1 MGRLAV
7 SLEEKALPHV
17 RVVCADA
24 REIPIESLVD
34 ETMAYKLVANLPYYA
49 ASPII
54 RRFLESRH
62 KPEVMVVMV
71 QREVAQTMTAKQ
83 GKMGLL
89 SVATQV
95 YGRPRV
101 VCHVPPRAFRP
112 APKVWSSVVRIDVY
126 DAPAVPFDSAQGFFE
141 VVRAGFSAPRKQIRN
156 SLANGLVIPS
166 TRSESVLVEAG
177 NRPLAPRP
185 DAHDRRVGAAP
196 RGLAHQR
203 QPVVR
208 LEIPAYAKVNFT
220 LEVLGRRGDGYHEI
234 ASIMQTVSLHDTV
247 TVDPAEEITLS
258 PALPGVAVED
268 NLAYR
273 AAVLLAERSGTGQ
286 EASIGLD
293 KAIPLASGLGGGSSD
308 AAAVL
313 VGLNRL
319 WGLGMSADDLAGLG
333 AEVGSDVPFFIRG
346 GTAMVSGRG
355 ERVRT
360 LPPVDQG
367 WLVLVCPEIPLADKT
382 AAMYSRVTPAHYT
395 GGMLTRKLEAR
406 IRGGGDVPAE
416 FLYNAF
422 DEIVR
427 ETYSGLEEYW
437 GALGS
442 LGAQEIH
449 VAGSGPSLYAPVSR
463 RERGTAIA
471 LLLSRTPGLE
481 CAFGVDRAA

>member
-1 MGRLAV
+1 M
-7 SLEEKALPHV
+7 
-17 RVVCADA
+17 
-24 REIPIESLVD
+24 
-34 ETMAYKLVANLPYYA
+34 
-49 ASPII
+49 
-54 RRFLESRH
+54 
-62 KPEVMVVMV
+62 
-71 QREVAQTMTAKQ
+71 
-83 GKMGLL
+83 
-89 SVATQV
+89 
-95 YGRPRV
+95 
-101 VCHVPPRAFRP
+101 
-112 APKVWSSVVRIDVY
+112 
-126 DAPAVPFDSAQGFFE
+126 
-141 VVRAGFSAPRKQIRN
+141 
-156 SLANGLVIPS
+156 
-166 TRSESVLVEAG
+166 
-177 NRPLAPRP
+177 
-185 DAHDRRVGAAP
+185 
-196 RGLAHQR
+196 
-203 QPVVR
+203 R

-247 TVDPAEEITLS
+247 TVEPAEEITLS

-273 AAVLLAERSGTGQ
+273 AAVLLAELSGTGLG
-286 EASIGLD
+286 ASIGLD

-319 WGLGMSADDLAGLG
+319 WGLGMSADELAGLG
-333 AEVGSDVPFFIRG
+333 AELGSDVPFFIRG

-422 DEIVR
+422 DEIAR

-449 VAGSGPSLYAPVSR
+449 VAGSGPSLYAPLSR
-463 RERGTAIA
+463 REQGTAIA
-471 LLLSRTPGLE
+471 LLLGRTRGWNAHLVSTVQPEL
-481 CAFGVDRAA
+481 VR